1 MGLHNTL
8 TQMLKDESFHA
19 RFGWLWLPSMNLTDE
34 DRQWLDWFVPR
45 IFRQLPSIVPSQST
59 PYIPSPFGAM
69 PSTERRDRLFEA
81 FDEIVQGFEDHGLP
95 GRQWRRMSEGLAAA

>member
-1 MGLHNTL
+1 MPDLVGCGCLR
-8 TQMLKDESFHA
+8 ESNGRGSPMVRLVCAPNF
-19 RFGWLWLPSMNLTDE
+19 
-34 DRQWLDWFVPR
+34 
-45 IFRQLPSIVPSQST
+45 PSIAEYRPESIN